1 MSIEAKHSCGVL
13 VKTNNRVHTSFL
25 LALASASLP
34 AQAKAAK
41 ADGLKLL
48 ISVKSTD
55 DQKENCEAVRS
66 NLLTLIKDHGRF
78 LPRTSGNA
86 AFLFEVRCSS
96 GNLGGRF
103 MVSNAGGNPA
113 LVAAHS
119 LNISE
124 PKLMR
129 STAAVS
135 DLWIR
140 ILDKLPWSGE
150 VLKLSKASPPADRPP
165 IAGNVELKAK
175 GIVSLG
181 LNTNNLLGPCIPL
194 DVGSVTPKADGT
206 AADFK
211 FEFPGLLREVEGSQ
225 SKFEIYTLNEKVD
238 FLKTYVVRLG
248 DPTKQPKGMIEA
260 MKYCQSKPNAAAP
273 TKVADLM
280 SEVFGSDFVE
290 VNNIKQRYGG
300 ALATVRATN
309 GASSRM
315 LGVTYIHN
323 RLLFGGNFM
332 IDAVGSRSLY
342 TKQWTYSGATALT
355 PPEFTN
361 AEVALAVLGRIG
373 KFSGFLG
380 PALTIDKINV
390 PYEVK
395 NPDGSSGGTAQRISI
410 ARGGFVLGTS
420 AEFGDRFEYALRLPI
435 TRRNGSSYID
445 FHNILAYRL
454 SATWT
459 TGLDLFF
466 INTGAKLPTEPN
478 ANITMLGAFI
488 GVEIGK

>member
-1 MSIEAKHSCGVL
+1 MKI
-13 VKTNNRVHTSFL
+13 
-25 LALASASLP
+25 
-34 AQAKAAK
+34 
-41 ADGLKLL
+41 L
-48 ISVKSTD
+48 ISVKTTD
-55 DQKENCEAVRS
+55 EQKENCEAVRS
-66 NLLTLIKDHGRF
+66 NILTLIKDHGRF
-78 LPRTSGNA
+78 LPRTSGSA
-86 AFLFEVRCSS
+86 PFIFEARCSA
-96 GNLGGRF
+96 GTLTGRF
-103 MVSNAGGNPA
+103 LVTNGGANPVQ
-113 LVAAHS
+113 VAAHA

-150 VLKLSKASPPADRPP
+150 VLKLTKAAPPADRPP
-165 IAGNVELKAK
+165 VAGNVELKAK

-194 DVGSVTPKADGT
+194 DVGSAVPKADGSV
-206 AADFK
+206 AEFK
-211 FEFPGLLREVEGSQ
+211 FEFPGLLREVEGNQ

-248 DPTKQPKGMIEA
+248 DPTKQPKGMVEA
-260 MKYCQSKPNAAAP
+260 MKYCQSKPNATAP

-280 SEVFGSDFVE
+280 SEVFGSDFIE

-300 ALATVRATN
+300 AIATVRATN
-309 GASSRM
+309 GASASTM
-315 LGVTYIHN
+315 GVTYIHN

-342 TKQWTYSGATALT
+342 AKSWNYSDSANLT

-361 AEVALAVLGRIG
+361 AEVALGILGRIG

-380 PALTIDKINV
+380 PALTIDKINA

-395 NPDGSSGGTAQRISI
+395 NPDGSSGGTTQRVAV

-420 AEFGDRFEYALRLPI
+420 AEFGERFEYALRLPI
-435 TRRNGSSYID
+435 SRRDGSSYID
-445 FHNILAYRL
+445 FHNMLAYRL

-459 TGLDLFF
+459 AGADLFV
-466 INTGAKLPTEPN
+466 INTGPKFPKEPN
-478 ANITMLGAFI
+478 ATITMLGAFL